1 MKMKKKIIFQKCN
14 IYNLYFL
21 FHIIFACLND
31 FIEFYIFYEKV
42 ECNNNFNKDI
52 KRSYYLPAQILNL
65 YVQCLSDFLALIPF
79 LIRKKLIRKN
89 KQWIKPLKPDGEINN
104 DNQPLI
110 YNDNKISES
119 QKNNKKIIL
128 LCFVVAVLDFLM
140 KFSIILYQIIFSE
153 KYLDIFSFSCLVPFE
168 ITLQFVFSYLILKIH
183 FYKLQYLSLFVNL
196 GIFVIILIFDIIEII
211 YFRIGSI
218 GGYVLLFYAFN
229 IIFGSL
235 EFSFVKKILIDGFLS
250 VYLLM
255 LIKGVMV
262 LIFVII
268 FSIIL
273 LFVKGGDIFTKILF
287 FLKEVKFI
295 FITIA
300 NIFCNFLEHLFAWLI
315 IDKFSPNYYPFVL
328 IFQDIGSAIIDAI
341 NEQNYKDNKA
351 YNDYKEKRKWW
362 DLTIRIVLYVISAIC
377 AILHNEIVVINI
389 CNLGSDTKYFLDLK
403 LQSEEIYANTDD
415 IDIIKEYETLGEL
428 GTERQD

>member
-1 MKMKKKIIFQKCN
+1 
-14 IYNLYFL
+14 
-21 FHIIFACLND
+21 
-31 FIEFYIFYEKV
+31 
-42 ECNNNFNKDI
+42 
-52 KRSYYLPAQILNL
+52 
-65 YVQCLSDFLALIPF
+65 
-79 LIRKKLIRKN
+79 
-89 KQWIKPLKPDGEINN
+89 
-104 DNQPLI
+104 LI

-273 LFVKGGDIFTKILF
+273 FFVKGGEIFTKVLF

>member
-1 MKMKKKIIFQKCN
+1 M
-14 IYNLYFL
+14 
-21 FHIIFACLND
+21 
-31 FIEFYIFYEKV
+31 
-42 ECNNNFNKDI
+42 
-52 KRSYYLPAQILNL
+52 
-65 YVQCLSDFLALIPF
+65 QCLSDFLALIPF

-273 LFVKGGDIFTKILF
+273 FFVKGGDIFTKVLF

-351 YNDYKEKRKWW
+351 YNDFKEKRKWW
-362 DLTIRIVLYVISAIC
+362 DLTIRILLYVISAIC

-389 CNLGSDTKYFLDLK
+389 CNLGSDTKYFLDLEVK
-403 LQSEEIYANTDD
+403 NEELFANTDNPE
-415 IDIIKEYETLGEL
+415 IIKRFDSLVEMPDDEQYNENDES
-428 GTERQD
+428 